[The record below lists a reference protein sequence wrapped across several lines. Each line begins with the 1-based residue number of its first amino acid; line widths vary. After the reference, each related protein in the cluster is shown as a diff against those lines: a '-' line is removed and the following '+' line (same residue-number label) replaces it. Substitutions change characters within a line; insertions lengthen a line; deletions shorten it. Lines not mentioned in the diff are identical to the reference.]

1 MGSVPTV
8 KGLTVQQMRDMG
20 YTETEP
26 GIFRKTGP
34 PTHAKAPPSD
44 SVTQEG
50 AKTPKT
56 PEDRLNKTERE
67 FLSRLRN
74 DVYGHMQHI
83 GIQSLTLQLG
93 FDCRYTPDFWTRMQG
108 GDFRLWEVKGF
119 MRDDARVKIHAA
131 ARVFPFWTFVLVK
144 KEKGEWVERIIDQ

>member
-1 MGSVPTV
+1 MSTLPENVSESVRRRNPHIYGGS
-8 KGLTVQQMRDMG
+8 Q
-20 YTETEP
+20 
-26 GIFRKTGP
+26 
-34 PTHAKAPPSD
+34 THANAPTTHPD
-44 SVTQEG
+44 TLEG
-50 AKTPKT
+50 IKTPKT

-67 FLSRLRN
+67 FLERLRN

-119 MRDDARVKIHAA
+119 MRDDARVKLITA
-131 ARVFPFWTFVLVK
+131 ARMFPFWTFVLVQK
-144 KEKGEWVERIIDQ
+144 VKGEWRERIIEQ

>member
-1 MGSVPTV
+1 MKEPPQQVSESV
-8 KGLTVQQMRDMG
+8 
-20 YTETEP
+20 
-26 GIFRKTGP
+26 RKLNPHLYGGP
-34 PTHAKAPPSD
+34 QTHTKATQGD
-44 SVTQEG
+44 SVVVGGTN
-50 AKTPKT
+50 TPQT

-119 MRDDARVKIHAA
+119 MRDDARVKLHAA
-131 ARVFPFWTFVLVK
+131 ARMFPFWTFVLVQK
-144 KEKGEWVERIIDQ
+144 VKGEWHERIIEQ